1 MLRRVLFGFIGASA
15 VISNILL
22 VVLILKNKYMLKTPY
37 NVLVLSLAATD
48 MITGKRATKEGI
60 LIKKWGL
67 DF

>member
-48 MITGKRATKEGI
+48 MITGKRATK
-60 LIKKWGL
+60 
-67 DF
+67 